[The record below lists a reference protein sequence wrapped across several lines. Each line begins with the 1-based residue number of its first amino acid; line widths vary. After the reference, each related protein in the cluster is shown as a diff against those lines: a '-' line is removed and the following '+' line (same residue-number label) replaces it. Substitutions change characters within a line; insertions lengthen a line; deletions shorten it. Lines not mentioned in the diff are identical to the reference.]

1 MIEFAEVDMIVK
13 GKAIERLK
21 LRISKRQENEKNRK
35 GNTD

>member
-1 MIEFAEVDMIVK
+1 MIVK
-13 GKAIERLK
+13 AKLIERLK